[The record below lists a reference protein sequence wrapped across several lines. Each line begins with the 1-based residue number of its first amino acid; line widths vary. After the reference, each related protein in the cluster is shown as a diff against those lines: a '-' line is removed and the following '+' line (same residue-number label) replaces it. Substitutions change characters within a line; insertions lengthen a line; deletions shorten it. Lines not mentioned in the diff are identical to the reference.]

1 MRRLHILLLAIAALA
16 ISGCASAPQKEK
28 YPYTYIGGL
37 KLVYAYLDDNQYNRR
52 YKLPAPMAK
61 IKTVTIHNTAGYI
74 SAMEERD
81 RVNNLRNNAS
91 VSFHFAVDEDKAVQL
106 VPLNIHTWHAGD
118 GARGPGNSESIGVE
132 ICRSQCR
139 GPAGWQ
145 YRRSE
150 ENAEILAA
158 ALLRHFRLTA
168 EELRMHQD
176 WSGKYCP
183 HRLLEEERFEHFRSR
198 VAARLAAEPDSEESA
213 VLRGIDGK

>member
-1 MRRLHILLLAIAALA
+1 MGRFHIFLLAIMAL
-16 ISGCASAPQKEK
+16 IMSGCASAPQREK

-37 KLVYAYLDDNQYNRR
+37 KIVYAYLDDNQYNRR

-118 GARGPGNSESIGVE
+118 GSKGEGNLYSISIE
-132 ICRSQCR
+132 ICRSLCT
-139 GPAGWQ
+139 GEKEKL
-145 YRRSE
+145 YRQAE
-150 ENAEILAA
+150 ENAVILAA
-158 ALLRHFRLTA
+158 HLLDAHNLPISALRK
-168 EELRMHQD
+168 HQD
-176 WSGKYCP
+176 WSGKNCP
-183 HRLLEEERFEHFRSR
+183 HKILDENRWEEFKSK
-198 VAARLAAEPDSEESA
+198 VAKKMRKKDAF
-213 VLRGIDGK
+213 